1 MENYLEKLPD
11 VIDSVATNQFY
22 PNLLSWLSSFITFDN
37 AIVYSFEKN
46 APPRF
51 LSKVERRNSDNI
63 NRIYQRGAYLMDP
76 FYQALQKGIGSQ
88 VLTLK
93 ELAPKGF
100 YHTDYYLNFYRKTGW
115 CDETGLILEIAPEK
129 QLGIFF
135 GNENSPFLSETRTFA
150 SLKEPFEII
159 RSMARLH
166 REVSPNDVSSHYQY
180 ADMQT
185 RFGLTPRECEVV
197 ELILEGNGS
206 PQIAQSLFISLG
218 TVKNHRKNIY
228 QKLDIN
234 SQAELFNLLMNRQT
248 FQTSSLCPSVADTS
262 FRSRTLVT

>member
-1 MENYLEKLPD
+1 MDNYLNKLPD
-11 VIDSVATNQFY
+11 VIDSVATSQFY
-22 PNLLSWLSSFITFDN
+22 PNLLSWLSSFIAFDN
-37 AIVYSFEKN
+37 AIVYSFEKG

-51 LSKVERRNSDNI
+51 LSKVEQRNSDSV

-76 FYQALQKGIGSQ
+76 FYQEIQKGGASK

-115 CDETGLILEIAPEK
+115 CDEAGLLLEISTGR

-135 GNENSPFLSETRTFA
+135 GNEDKPFFSEKQA
-150 SLKEPFEII
+150 QAPLKDAFEII
-159 RSMARLH
+159 CSMARLH
-166 REVSPNDVSSHYQY
+166 KEVSPHTVSNHYQQ

-185 RFGLTPRECEVV
+185 RFGLTPRECEIV
-197 ELILEGNGS
+197 ELILEGKGS
-206 PQIAQSLFISLG
+206 PQIAQALFISLG

-234 SQAELFNLLMNRQT
+234 SQAELFNLLMNKFSQ
-248 FQTSSLCPSVADTS
+248 
-262 FRSRTLVT
+262 

>member
-1 MENYLEKLPD
+1 MENYLERLPD

-22 PNLLSWLSSFITFDN
+22 PNLLSWLSSLIAFDN
-37 AIVYSFEKN
+37 AIVYSFEKG

-51 LSKVERRNSDNI
+51 LSKVERRNSDSI

-76 FYQALQKGIGSQ
+76 FYQEIQKGGASK

-115 CDETGLILEIAPEK
+115 CDEAGLLLDISTNR

-135 GNENSPFLSETRTFA
+135 GNEDRPFFSEKYTQA
-150 SLKEPFEII
+150 PLKDAFDII
-159 RSMARLH
+159 RSIVKLH
-166 REVSPNDVSSHYQY
+166 KDVSPSSVSNHYQNT
-180 ADMQT
+180 DMQT

-197 ELILEGNGS
+197 ELILAGKGS
-206 PQIAQSLFISLG
+206 PQIAQALFISLG

-228 QKLDIN
+228 QKLSIN
-234 SQAELFNLLMNRQT
+234 SQVELFNLLMNRL
-248 FQTSSLCPSVADTS
+248 S
-262 FRSRTLVT
+262 

>member
-22 PNLLSWLSSFITFDN
+22 PNLLSWLSSLIVFDN
-37 AIVYSFEKN
+37 AIVYSFEKGE
-46 APPRF
+46 PPRF
-51 LSKVERRNSDNI
+51 LSKVERRNSDSI

-76 FYQALQKGIGSQ
+76 FYQEIQKGGSSK

-115 CDETGLILEIAPEK
+115 CDEAGLLLEITTDR

-135 GNENSPFLSETRTFA
+135 GNEDRPFFSEKYTQA
-150 SLKEPFEII
+150 PLKDAFDII
-159 RSMARLH
+159 RSMVRLH
-166 REVSPNDVSSHYQY
+166 KEVSPSSVSSHYQNT
-180 ADMQT
+180 DMQT

-197 ELILEGNGS
+197 ELILAGKGS

-228 QKLDIN
+228 QKLGIN
-234 SQAELFNLLMNRQT
+234 SQVELFNLLMNRL
-248 FQTSSLCPSVADTS
+248 S
-262 FRSRTLVT
+262 

>member
-1 MENYLEKLPD
+1 MESYLERLPD

-22 PNLLSWLSSFITFDN
+22 PNLLSWLSSLIAFDN
-37 AIVYSFEKN
+37 AIVYSFEKG

-51 LSKVERRNSDNI
+51 LSKVERRNSDSI

-76 FYQALQKGIGSQ
+76 FYQEIQKGGASK

-115 CDETGLILEIAPEK
+115 CDEAGLLLDISTNR

-135 GNENSPFLSETRTFA
+135 GNEDRPFFSEKYTQA
-150 SLKEPFEII
+150 PLKDAFDII
-159 RSMARLH
+159 RSMVKLH
-166 REVSPNDVSSHYQY
+166 KDVSPSSVSNHYQNT
-180 ADMQT
+180 DMQT

-197 ELILEGNGS
+197 ELILAGKGS
-206 PQIAQSLFISLG
+206 PQIAQALFISLG

-228 QKLDIN
+228 QKLSIN
-234 SQAELFNLLMNRQT
+234 SQVELFNLLMNRL
-248 FQTSSLCPSVADTS
+248 S
-262 FRSRTLVT
+262 

>member
-1 MENYLEKLPD
+1 MDNYLTKLPD

-22 PNLLSWLSSFITFDN
+22 PNLLSWLSSFIAFDN
-37 AIVYSFEKN
+37 AIVYAFEKDT
-46 APPRF
+46 PPRF
-51 LSKVERRNSDNI
+51 LSKVERRNSDSV

-76 FYQALQKGIGSQ
+76 FYQEIQKGGTSK

-115 CDETGLILEIAPEK
+115 CDEAGLLLEISADR

-135 GNENSPFLSETRTFA
+135 GNEDRPFFSEKYTQA
-150 SLKEPFEII
+150 PLKEAFEII
-159 RSMARLH
+159 CSMARLH
-166 REVSPNDVSSHYQY
+166 KEVSPNAVSNHYQN
-180 ADMQT
+180 ADRQT

-197 ELILEGNGS
+197 ELILEGKGS
-206 PQIAQSLFISLG
+206 PQIAESLFISLG

-228 QKLDIN
+228 QKLNIN
-234 SQAELFNLLMNRQT
+234 SQAELFNLLMNRIIQ
-248 FQTSSLCPSVADTS
+248 
-262 FRSRTLVT
+262 

>member
-22 PNLLSWLSSFITFDN
+22 PNLLSWLSSLIAFDN
-37 AIVYSFEKN
+37 AIVYSFEKG

-51 LSKVERRNSDNI
+51 LSKVERRNSDSI

-76 FYQALQKGIGSQ
+76 FYQEIQKGGASK

-115 CDETGLILEIAPEK
+115 CDEAGLLLDISTDR

-135 GNENSPFLSETRTFA
+135 GNEDRPFFSGKYTQA
-150 SLKEPFEII
+150 PLKDAFDII
-159 RSMARLH
+159 RSMVKLH
-166 REVSPNDVSSHYQY
+166 KDVSPSSVSNHNQNT
-180 ADMQT
+180 DMQT

-197 ELILEGNGS
+197 ELILAGKGS
-206 PQIAQSLFISLG
+206 PQIAQMLFISLG

-228 QKLDIN
+228 QKLNIN
-234 SQAELFNLLMNRQT
+234 SQVELFNLLMNRL
-248 FQTSSLCPSVADTS
+248 S
-262 FRSRTLVT
+262 

>member
-22 PNLLSWLSSFITFDN
+22 PNLLSWLSSLIAFDN
-37 AIVYSFEKN
+37 AIVYSFEKG

-51 LSKVERRNSDNI
+51 LSKVERRNSDSI

-76 FYQALQKGIGSQ
+76 FYQEIQKGGASK

-115 CDETGLILEIAPEK
+115 CDEAGLLLDISTDR

-135 GNENSPFLSETRTFA
+135 GNEDRPFFSGKYTQA
-150 SLKEPFEII
+150 PLKDSFDII
-159 RSMARLH
+159 RSMVKLH
-166 REVSPNDVSSHYQY
+166 KDVSPSSVTNHHQNT
-180 ADMQT
+180 DMQT

-197 ELILEGNGS
+197 ELILAGKGS
-206 PQIAQSLFISLG
+206 PQIAQMLFISLG

-228 QKLDIN
+228 QKLNIN
-234 SQAELFNLLMNRQT
+234 SQVELFNLLMNRL
-248 FQTSSLCPSVADTS
+248 S
-262 FRSRTLVT
+262 

>member
-1 MENYLEKLPD
+1 MKNYLDKLPD

-22 PNLLSWLSSFITFDN
+22 PNLLGWLSSFIAFDN
-37 AIVYSFEKN
+37 AIVYAFEKGT
-46 APPRF
+46 PPRF
-51 LSKVERRNSDNI
+51 LSKVEKNNSDSV
-63 NRIYQRGAYLMDP
+63 NRLYQRGAYLMDP
-76 FYQALQKGIGSQ
+76 FYQEIQKGGSSK
-88 VLTLK
+88 VLTLR

-115 CDETGLILEIAPEK
+115 CDEAGLLLEISSGK

-135 GNENSPFLSETRTFA
+135 GNEDQPFLSDNSA
-150 SLKEPFEII
+150 QAPLKEAFDII
-159 RSMARLH
+159 RSMAKLH
-166 REVSPNDVSSHYQY
+166 KEVSPNSVSNHYLH

-197 ELILEGNGS
+197 ELILEGKGS
-206 PQIAQSLFISLG
+206 PQIAESLFISLG

-234 SQAELFNLLMNRQT
+234 SQAELFNLLMNRIRQ
-248 FQTSSLCPSVADTS
+248 
-262 FRSRTLVT
+262 

>member
-1 MENYLEKLPD
+1 MESYLEKLPD

-22 PNLLSWLSSFITFDN
+22 PNLLSWLSSLIAFDN
-37 AIVYSFEKN
+37 AIVYSFEKG

-51 LSKVERRNSDNI
+51 LSKVERRNSDSI

-76 FYQALQKGIGSQ
+76 FYQEIQKGGASK

-115 CDETGLILEIAPEK
+115 CDEAGLLLDISTDR

-135 GNENSPFLSETRTFA
+135 GNEDRPFFSGKYTQAPLKDAFDIILSMV
-150 SLKEPFEII
+150 K
-159 RSMARLH
+159 LH
-166 REVSPNDVSSHYQY
+166 KDVSPSSVSNHHQNT
-180 ADMQT
+180 DMQT

-197 ELILEGNGS
+197 ELILAGKGS
-206 PQIAQSLFISLG
+206 PQIAQMLFISLG

-228 QKLDIN
+228 QKLSIN
-234 SQAELFNLLMNRQT
+234 SQVELFNLLINRL
-248 FQTSSLCPSVADTS
+248 S
-262 FRSRTLVT
+262 

>member
-22 PNLLSWLSSFITFDN
+22 PNLLSWLSSLIAFDN
-37 AIVYSFEKN
+37 AIVYSFEKG

-51 LSKVERRNSDNI
+51 LSKVERRNSDSI

-76 FYQALQKGIGSQ
+76 FYQEIQKGGASK

-115 CDETGLILEIAPEK
+115 CDEAGLLLDISTDR

-135 GNENSPFLSETRTFA
+135 GNEDRPFFSGKYTQA
-150 SLKEPFEII
+150 PLKDAFDII
-159 RSMARLH
+159 RSMVKLH
-166 REVSPNDVSSHYQY
+166 KDVSPSSVSNHHQNT
-180 ADMQT
+180 DMQT

-197 ELILEGNGS
+197 ELILAGKGS
-206 PQIAQSLFISLG
+206 PQIAQMLFISLG

-228 QKLDIN
+228 QKLNIN
-234 SQAELFNLLMNRQT
+234 SQVELFNLLMNRL
-248 FQTSSLCPSVADTS
+248 S
-262 FRSRTLVT
+262 

>member
-1 MENYLEKLPD
+1 MENYLERLPD

-22 PNLLSWLSSFITFDN
+22 PNLLSWLSSLIAFDN
-37 AIVYSFEKN
+37 AIVYSFGKGS
-46 APPRF
+46 PPRF
-51 LSKVERRNSDNI
+51 LSKVERRNSDSI

-76 FYQALQKGIGSQ
+76 FYQEIQRGGASK

-115 CDETGLILEIAPEK
+115 CDEAGLLLDISDDS

-135 GNENSPFLSETRTFA
+135 GNENRPFFSEKYMQA
-150 SLKEPFEII
+150 PLKDAFDII
-159 RSMARLH
+159 RSMVKLH
-166 REVSPNDVSSHYQY
+166 KDVSPSSVSNYHQNT
-180 ADMQT
+180 DMQT

-197 ELILEGNGS
+197 ELILAGKGS
-206 PQIAQSLFISLG
+206 PQIAQALFISLG

-228 QKLDIN
+228 QKLSIN
-234 SQAELFNLLMNRQT
+234 SQVELFNLLMNRL
-248 FQTSSLCPSVADTS
+248 S
-262 FRSRTLVT
+262 

>member
-1 MENYLEKLPD
+1 MESYLEKLPD

-22 PNLLSWLSSFITFDN
+22 PNLLSWLSSLIAFDN
-37 AIVYSFEKN
+37 AIVYSFEKG

-51 LSKVERRNSDNI
+51 LSKVERRNSDSI

-76 FYQALQKGIGSQ
+76 FYQEIQKGGASK

-115 CDETGLILEIAPEK
+115 CDEAGLLLDISTDR

-135 GNENSPFLSETRTFA
+135 GNEDRPFFSGKYTQA
-150 SLKEPFEII
+150 PLKDAFDII
-159 RSMARLH
+159 RSMVKLH
-166 REVSPNDVSSHYQY
+166 KDVSPYSVSNHHQNT
-180 ADMQT
+180 DMQT

-197 ELILEGNGS
+197 ELILAGKGS
-206 PQIAQSLFISLG
+206 PQIAQMLFISLG

-228 QKLDIN
+228 QKLSIN
-234 SQAELFNLLMNRQT
+234 SQVELFNLLMNRL
-248 FQTSSLCPSVADTS
+248 S
-262 FRSRTLVT
+262 

>member
-1 MENYLEKLPD
+1 MESYLEKLPD

-22 PNLLSWLSSFITFDN
+22 PNLLSWLSSLIAFDN
-37 AIVYSFEKN
+37 AIVYSFEKG

-51 LSKVERRNSDNI
+51 LSKVERRNSDSI

-76 FYQALQKGIGSQ
+76 FYQEIQKGGASK

-115 CDETGLILEIAPEK
+115 CDEAGLLLDISTDR

-135 GNENSPFLSETRTFA
+135 GNEDRPFFSGKYTQA
-150 SLKEPFEII
+150 PLKDAFDII
-159 RSMARLH
+159 RSMVKLH
-166 REVSPNDVSSHYQY
+166 KDVSPSSVSNHHQNT
-180 ADMQT
+180 DMQT

-197 ELILEGNGS
+197 ELILAGKGS
-206 PQIAQSLFISLG
+206 PQIAQMLFISLG

-228 QKLDIN
+228 QKLSIN
-234 SQAELFNLLMNRQT
+234 SQVELFNLLMNRL
-248 FQTSSLCPSVADTS
+248 S
-262 FRSRTLVT
+262 

>member
-22 PNLLSWLSSFITFDN
+22 PNLLSWLSSLIAFDN
-37 AIVYSFEKN
+37 AIVYSFEKG

-51 LSKVERRNSDNI
+51 LSKVERRNSDSI

-76 FYQALQKGIGSQ
+76 FYQEIQKGGASK

-115 CDETGLILEIAPEK
+115 CDEAGLLLDISTDR

-135 GNENSPFLSETRTFA
+135 GNEDRPFFSGKYTQA
-150 SLKEPFEII
+150 PLKDAFDII
-159 RSMARLH
+159 RSMVKLH
-166 REVSPNDVSSHYQY
+166 KDVSPSSVSNHHQHT
-180 ADMQT
+180 DMQT

-197 ELILEGNGS
+197 ELILAGKGS
-206 PQIAQSLFISLG
+206 PQIAQMLFISLG

-228 QKLDIN
+228 QKLNIN
-234 SQAELFNLLMNRQT
+234 SQVELFNLLMNRL
-248 FQTSSLCPSVADTS
+248 S
-262 FRSRTLVT
+262 

>member
-1 MENYLEKLPD
+1 MENYLERLPD

-22 PNLLSWLSSFITFDN
+22 PNLLSWLSSLIAFDN
-37 AIVYSFEKN
+37 AIVYSFEKG

-51 LSKVERRNSDNI
+51 LSKVERRNSDSI

-76 FYQALQKGIGSQ
+76 FYQEIQKGGASK

-115 CDETGLILEIAPEK
+115 CDEAGLLLDISTNR

-135 GNENSPFLSETRTFA
+135 GNEDRPFFSEKYTQA
-150 SLKEPFEII
+150 PLKDAFDII
-159 RSMARLH
+159 RSMVKLH
-166 REVSPNDVSSHYQY
+166 KDVSPSSVSNHHQNT
-180 ADMQT
+180 DMQT

-197 ELILEGNGS
+197 ELILAGKGS
-206 PQIAQSLFISLG
+206 PQIAQALFISLG

-228 QKLDIN
+228 QKLSIN
-234 SQAELFNLLMNRQT
+234 SQVELFNLLINRL
-248 FQTSSLCPSVADTS
+248 S
-262 FRSRTLVT
+262 

>member
-1 MENYLEKLPD
+1 MENYLERLPD

-22 PNLLSWLSSFITFDN
+22 PNLLSWLSSLIAFDN
-37 AIVYSFEKN
+37 AIVYSFEKG

-51 LSKVERRNSDNI
+51 LSKVERRNSDSI

-76 FYQALQKGIGSQ
+76 FYQEIQKGGASK

-115 CDETGLILEIAPEK
+115 CDEAGLLLDISTNR

-135 GNENSPFLSETRTFA
+135 GNEDRPFFSEKYTQA
-150 SLKEPFEII
+150 PLKDAFDII
-159 RSMARLH
+159 RSMVKLH
-166 REVSPNDVSSHYQY
+166 KDVSPSSVSNHYQNT
-180 ADMQT
+180 DMQT

-197 ELILEGNGS
+197 ELILAGKGS
-206 PQIAQSLFISLG
+206 AQIAQALFISLG

-228 QKLDIN
+228 QKLSIN
-234 SQAELFNLLMNRQT
+234 SQVELFNLLMNRL
-248 FQTSSLCPSVADTS
+248 S
-262 FRSRTLVT
+262 

>member
-1 MENYLEKLPD
+1 MENYLERLPD

-22 PNLLSWLSSFITFDN
+22 PNLLSWLSSLIAFDN
-37 AIVYSFEKN
+37 AIVYSFEKG

-51 LSKVERRNSDNI
+51 LSKVERRNSDSI

-76 FYQALQKGIGSQ
+76 FYQEIQKGGASK

-115 CDETGLILEIAPEK
+115 CDEAGLLLDISTNR

-135 GNENSPFLSETRTFA
+135 GNEDRPFFSEKYTQVP
-150 SLKEPFEII
+150 LKDAFDII
-159 RSMARLH
+159 RSMVKLH
-166 REVSPNDVSSHYQY
+166 KDVSPSSVSNHHQNT
-180 ADMQT
+180 DMQT

-197 ELILEGNGS
+197 ELILAGKGS
-206 PQIAQSLFISLG
+206 PQIAQALFISLG

-228 QKLDIN
+228 QKLSIN
-234 SQAELFNLLMNRQT
+234 SQVELFNLLMNRL
-248 FQTSSLCPSVADTS
+248 S
-262 FRSRTLVT
+262 

>member
-1 MENYLEKLPD
+1 MDNYLEKLPD

-22 PNLLSWLSSFITFDN
+22 PNLLSWLSSLIAFDN
-37 AIVYSFEKN
+37 AIVYSFEKG

-51 LSKVERRNSDNI
+51 LSKVERRNSDSI

-76 FYQALQKGIGSQ
+76 FYQEIQKGGASK

-115 CDETGLILEIAPEK
+115 CDEAGLLLDISTDR

-135 GNENSPFLSETRTFA
+135 GNEDRPFFSGKYTQA
-150 SLKEPFEII
+150 PLKDAFDII
-159 RSMARLH
+159 RSMVKLH
-166 REVSPNDVSSHYQY
+166 KDVSPSSVSNHHQNT
-180 ADMQT
+180 DMQT

-197 ELILEGNGS
+197 ELILAGKGS
-206 PQIAQSLFISLG
+206 PQIAQMLFISLG

-228 QKLDIN
+228 QKLNIN
-234 SQAELFNLLMNRQT
+234 SQVELFNLLMNRL
-248 FQTSSLCPSVADTS
+248 S
-262 FRSRTLVT
+262 

>member
-1 MENYLEKLPD
+1 MENYLERLPD

-22 PNLLSWLSSFITFDN
+22 PNLLSWLSSLIAFDN
-37 AIVYSFEKN
+37 AIVYSFEKG

-51 LSKVERRNSDNI
+51 LSKVERRNSDSI

-76 FYQALQKGIGSQ
+76 FYQEIQKGGASK

-115 CDETGLILEIAPEK
+115 CDEAGLLLDISTNR

-135 GNENSPFLSETRTFA
+135 GNEDRSFFSEKYTQA
-150 SLKEPFEII
+150 PLKDAFDII
-159 RSMARLH
+159 RSMVKLH
-166 REVSPNDVSSHYQY
+166 KDVSPSSVSNHYQNT
-180 ADMQT
+180 DMQT

-197 ELILEGNGS
+197 ELILAGKGS
-206 PQIAQSLFISLG
+206 PQIAQALFISLG

-228 QKLDIN
+228 QKLSIN
-234 SQAELFNLLMNRQT
+234 SQVELFNLLMNRL
-248 FQTSSLCPSVADTS
+248 S
-262 FRSRTLVT
+262 

>member
-1 MENYLEKLPD
+1 MDNYLNKLPD

-37 AIVYSFEKN
+37 AIVYSFEKG

-51 LSKVERRNSDNI
+51 LSKVERRNSDSVNK
-63 NRIYQRGAYLMDP
+63 IYQRGAYLMDP
-76 FYQALQKGIGSQ
+76 FYQEIQKGGAST

-115 CDETGLILEIAPEK
+115 CDEAGLLLEISTGR

-135 GNENSPFLSETRTFA
+135 GNEDRPFFSGKHTQA
-150 SLKEPFEII
+150 PLKDACDII

-166 REVSPNDVSSHYQY
+166 KEVSPHAVSHHYRN

-197 ELILEGNGS
+197 ELILAGKGS

-234 SQAELFNLLMNRQT
+234 SQAELFNLFMNRPIQ
-248 FQTSSLCPSVADTS
+248 
-262 FRSRTLVT
+262 

>member
-1 MENYLEKLPD
+1 MENYLERLPD

-22 PNLLSWLSSFITFDN
+22 PNLLSWLSSLIAFDN
-37 AIVYSFEKN
+37 AIVYSFEKG

-51 LSKVERRNSDNI
+51 LSKVERRNSDSI

-76 FYQALQKGIGSQ
+76 FYQEIQKGGASK

-115 CDETGLILEIAPEK
+115 CDEAGLLLDISTNR

-135 GNENSPFLSETRTFA
+135 GNEDRPFFSEKYTQA
-150 SLKEPFEII
+150 PLKDAFDII
-159 RSMARLH
+159 RSMVKLH
-166 REVSPNDVSSHYQY
+166 KDVSPSSVSNHYQNT
-180 ADMQT
+180 DMQT

-197 ELILEGNGS
+197 ELILAGKGS
-206 PQIAQSLFISLG
+206 PQIAQALFISLG

-228 QKLDIN
+228 QKLSIN
-234 SQAELFNLLMNRQT
+234 SQVELFNLLMNRL
-248 FQTSSLCPSVADTS
+248 S
-262 FRSRTLVT
+262 

>member
-1 MENYLEKLPD
+1 MENYLERLSD

-22 PNLLSWLSSFITFDN
+22 PNLLSWLSSLIAFDN
-37 AIVYSFEKN
+37 AIVYSFEKG

-51 LSKVERRNSDNI
+51 LSKVERRNSDSI

-76 FYQALQKGIGSQ
+76 FYQEIQKGGASK

-115 CDETGLILEIAPEK
+115 CDEAGLLLDISTNR

-135 GNENSPFLSETRTFA
+135 GNEDRPFFSEKYTQA
-150 SLKEPFEII
+150 PLKDAFDII
-159 RSMARLH
+159 RSMVKLH
-166 REVSPNDVSSHYQY
+166 KDVSPSSVSNHYQNT
-180 ADMQT
+180 DMQT

-197 ELILEGNGS
+197 ELILAGKGS
-206 PQIAQSLFISLG
+206 PQIAQALFISLG

-228 QKLDIN
+228 QKLSIN
-234 SQAELFNLLMNRQT
+234 SQVELFNLLMNRL
-248 FQTSSLCPSVADTS
+248 S
-262 FRSRTLVT
+262 

>member
-1 MENYLEKLPD
+1 MENYLERLPD

-22 PNLLSWLSSFITFDN
+22 PNLLSWLSSLIAFDN
-37 AIVYSFEKN
+37 AIVYSFEKG

-51 LSKVERRNSDNI
+51 LFKVERRNSDSI

-76 FYQALQKGIGSQ
+76 FYQEIQKGGASK

-115 CDETGLILEIAPEK
+115 CDEAGLLLDISTNR

-135 GNENSPFLSETRTFA
+135 GNEDRPFFSEKYTQA
-150 SLKEPFEII
+150 PLKDAFDII
-159 RSMARLH
+159 RSMVKLH
-166 REVSPNDVSSHYQY
+166 KDVSPSSVSNHYQNT
-180 ADMQT
+180 DMQT

-197 ELILEGNGS
+197 ELILAGKGS
-206 PQIAQSLFISLG
+206 PQIAQALFISLG

-228 QKLDIN
+228 QKLSIN
-234 SQAELFNLLMNRQT
+234 SQVELFNLLMNRL
-248 FQTSSLCPSVADTS
+248 S
-262 FRSRTLVT
+262 

>member
-1 MENYLEKLPD
+1 MENYLERLPD

-22 PNLLSWLSSFITFDN
+22 PNLLSWLSSLIAFDN
-37 AIVYSFEKN
+37 AIVYSFEKG

-51 LSKVERRNSDNI
+51 LSKVERRNSDSI

-76 FYQALQKGIGSQ
+76 FYQEIQKGGASK

-115 CDETGLILEIAPEK
+115 CDEAGLLLDISTNR

-135 GNENSPFLSETRTFA
+135 GNEDRPFFSEKYTQA
-150 SLKEPFEII
+150 PLKDAFDII
-159 RSMARLH
+159 RSMVKLH
-166 REVSPNDVSSHYQY
+166 KDVSPSSVSNHYQNT
-180 ADMQT
+180 DMQT

-197 ELILEGNGS
+197 ELILAGKGS
-206 PQIAQSLFISLG
+206 PQIAQALFISLG

-228 QKLDIN
+228 QKLSIN
-234 SQAELFNLLMNRQT
+234 SQVELFNLFMNRPIQ
-248 FQTSSLCPSVADTS
+248 
-262 FRSRTLVT
+262 

>member
-1 MENYLEKLPD
+1 MENYLERLPD

-22 PNLLSWLSSFITFDN
+22 PNLLSWLSSLIAFDN
-37 AIVYSFEKN
+37 AIVYSFEKG

-51 LSKVERRNSDNI
+51 LSKVERRNSDSI

-76 FYQALQKGIGSQ
+76 FYQEIQKGGASK

-115 CDETGLILEIAPEK
+115 CDEAGLLLDISTNR

-135 GNENSPFLSETRTFA
+135 GNEDRPFFSEKYTQA
-150 SLKEPFEII
+150 PLKDAFDII
-159 RSMARLH
+159 RSMVRLH
-166 REVSPNDVSSHYQY
+166 KDVSPSSVSNHYQNT
-180 ADMQT
+180 DMQT

-197 ELILEGNGS
+197 ELILAGKGS
-206 PQIAQSLFISLG
+206 PQIAQALFISLG

-228 QKLDIN
+228 QKLSIN
-234 SQAELFNLLMNRQT
+234 SQVELFNLLMNRL
-248 FQTSSLCPSVADTS
+248 S
-262 FRSRTLVT
+262 

>member
-1 MENYLEKLPD
+1 MENYLDKLPD

-22 PNLLSWLSSFITFDN
+22 PNLLSWLSCFIKFDN
-37 AIVYSFEKN
+37 AIVYSFEKG

-51 LSKVERRNSDNI
+51 LSKVEKHNSDSV

-76 FYQALQKGIGSQ
+76 FYQEIQKGGDSK
-88 VLTLK
+88 VLTLN

-115 CDETGLILEIAPEK
+115 CDEAGLLLEISAGK

-135 GNENSPFLSETRTFA
+135 GNEEQLFFSDKEDDQAL
-150 SLKEPFEII
+150 LKEAFDII

-166 REVSPNDVSSHYQY
+166 KDVSPNTVSRHSHYN
-180 ADMQT
+180 DMQI
-185 RFGLTPRECEVV
+185 RFGLTPRECEIV

-206 PQIAQSLFISLG
+206 PQIAQVLFISLG

-234 SQAELFNLLMNRQT
+234 SQVELFNLFMNRVRQ
-248 FQTSSLCPSVADTS
+248 
-262 FRSRTLVT
+262 

>member
-1 MENYLEKLPD
+1 MENYLERLPD

-22 PNLLSWLSSFITFDN
+22 PNLLSWLSSFIAFDN
-37 AIVYSFEKN
+37 AIVYSFEKG

-51 LSKVERRNSDNI
+51 LSKVERRNSDSI

-76 FYQALQKGIGSQ
+76 FYQEIQKGGASK

-115 CDETGLILEIAPEK
+115 CDEAGLLLDISTNR

-135 GNENSPFLSETRTFA
+135 GNEDRPFFSEKYTQVP
-150 SLKEPFEII
+150 LKDAFDII
-159 RSMARLH
+159 RSMVKLH
-166 REVSPNDVSSHYQY
+166 KDVSPSSVSNHHQNT
-180 ADMQT
+180 DMQT

-197 ELILEGNGS
+197 ELILAGKGS
-206 PQIAQSLFISLG
+206 PQIAQALFISLG

-228 QKLDIN
+228 QKLSIN
-234 SQAELFNLLMNRQT
+234 SQVELFNLLMNRL
-248 FQTSSLCPSVADTS
+248 S
-262 FRSRTLVT
+262 

>member
-22 PNLLSWLSSFITFDN
+22 PNLLSWLSSLIAFDN
-37 AIVYSFEKN
+37 AIVYSFEKG

-51 LSKVERRNSDNI
+51 LSKVERRNSDSI

-76 FYQALQKGIGSQ
+76 FYQEIQKGGACK

-115 CDETGLILEIAPEK
+115 CDEAGLLLDISTDR

-135 GNENSPFLSETRTFA
+135 GNEDRPFFSGKYTQA
-150 SLKEPFEII
+150 PLKDAFDII
-159 RSMARLH
+159 RSMVKLH
-166 REVSPNDVSSHYQY
+166 KDVSPSSVSNHHQNT
-180 ADMQT
+180 DMQT

-197 ELILEGNGS
+197 ELILAGKGS
-206 PQIAQSLFISLG
+206 PQIAQMLFISLG

-228 QKLDIN
+228 QKLNIN
-234 SQAELFNLLMNRQT
+234 SQVELFNLLMNRL
-248 FQTSSLCPSVADTS
+248 S
-262 FRSRTLVT
+262 

>member
-1 MENYLEKLPD
+1 MENYLERLPD

-22 PNLLSWLSSFITFDN
+22 PNLLSWLSSLIAFDN
-37 AIVYSFEKN
+37 AIVYSFEKG

-51 LSKVERRNSDNI
+51 LSKVERRNSDSI

-76 FYQALQKGIGSQ
+76 FYQEIQKGGASK

-115 CDETGLILEIAPEK
+115 CDEAGLLLDISTNR

-135 GNENSPFLSETRTFA
+135 GNEDRPFFSEKYTQA
-150 SLKEPFEII
+150 PLKDAFDII
-159 RSMARLH
+159 RSMVKLH
-166 REVSPNDVSSHYQY
+166 KDVSPSSVSNHYQNT
-180 ADMQT
+180 DMQT

-197 ELILEGNGS
+197 ELILAGKGS
-206 PQIAQSLFISLG
+206 PQIAQALFISLG

-228 QKLDIN
+228 
-234 SQAELFNLLMNRQT
+234 
-248 FQTSSLCPSVADTS
+248 
-262 FRSRTLVT
+262 

>member
-1 MENYLEKLPD
+1 MENYLERLPD
-11 VIDSVATNQFY
+11 VIDSFATNQFY
-22 PNLLSWLSSFITFDN
+22 PNLLSWLSSLIAFDN
-37 AIVYSFEKN
+37 AIVYSFEKG

-51 LSKVERRNSDNI
+51 LSKVERRNSDSI

-76 FYQALQKGIGSQ
+76 FYQEIQKGGASK

-115 CDETGLILEIAPEK
+115 CDEAGLLLDISTNR

-135 GNENSPFLSETRTFA
+135 GNEDRPFFSEKYTQA
-150 SLKEPFEII
+150 PLKDAFDII
-159 RSMARLH
+159 RSMVKLH
-166 REVSPNDVSSHYQY
+166 KDVSPSSVSNHYQNT
-180 ADMQT
+180 DMQT

-197 ELILEGNGS
+197 ELILAGKGS
-206 PQIAQSLFISLG
+206 PQIAQALFISLG

-228 QKLDIN
+228 QKLSIN
-234 SQAELFNLLMNRQT
+234 SQVELFNLLMNRL
-248 FQTSSLCPSVADTS
+248 S
-262 FRSRTLVT
+262 

>member
-1 MENYLEKLPD
+1 MENYLERLPD

-22 PNLLSWLSSFITFDN
+22 PNLLSWLSSLIAFDN
-37 AIVYSFEKN
+37 AIVYSFEKG

-51 LSKVERRNSDNI
+51 LSKVERRNSDSI

-76 FYQALQKGIGSQ
+76 FYQEIQKGGASN

-115 CDETGLILEIAPEK
+115 CDEAGLLLDISTNR

-135 GNENSPFLSETRTFA
+135 GNEDRPFFSEKYTQA
-150 SLKEPFEII
+150 PLKDAFDII
-159 RSMARLH
+159 RSMVKLH
-166 REVSPNDVSSHYQY
+166 KDVSPSSVSNHYQNT
-180 ADMQT
+180 DMQT

-197 ELILEGNGS
+197 ELILAGKGS
-206 PQIAQSLFISLG
+206 PQIAQALFISLG

-228 QKLDIN
+228 QKLSIN
-234 SQAELFNLLMNRQT
+234 SQVELFNLLMNRL
-248 FQTSSLCPSVADTS
+248 S
-262 FRSRTLVT
+262 

>member
-22 PNLLSWLSSFITFDN
+22 PNLLSWLSSLIAFDN
-37 AIVYSFEKN
+37 AIVYSFEKG

-51 LSKVERRNSDNI
+51 LSKVERRNSDSI

-76 FYQALQKGIGSQ
+76 FYQEIQKGGASK

-115 CDETGLILEIAPEK
+115 CDEAGLLLDISTDR

-135 GNENSPFLSETRTFA
+135 GNEDRPFFSGKYTQA
-150 SLKEPFEII
+150 PLKDAFDII
-159 RSMARLH
+159 RSMVKLH
-166 REVSPNDVSSHYQY
+166 KDVSPSSVSNHHQNT
-180 ADMQT
+180 DMQT

-197 ELILEGNGS
+197 ELILAGKGS
-206 PQIAQSLFISLG
+206 PQIAQMLFISLG

-228 QKLDIN
+228 QKLNIN
-234 SQAELFNLLMNRQT
+234 SQVELFNL
-248 FQTSSLCPSVADTS
+248 
-262 FRSRTLVT
+262 